1 MACVNQN
8 EALFHKAQT
17 LLPGG
22 VSSPVRAI
30 KPYPFYV
37 KFAKGAVLT
46 TVDDTRLVDCCL
58 GYGPL
63 FLGHANPV
71 IKAAISS
78 QLDNGWLYGTPTELE
93 IDLAERICNDHPSMD
108 MLRFV
113 STGTEATMA
122 ALRLARGFTG
132 KTDIV
137 KVEGGFHGAHDAVL
151 IAAGSGATT
160 HGTPDSAGVLPDF
173 AAHTRQ
179 VPYNDPEALETL
191 LSKNDNIAAFII
203 EPVLGNIGP
212 VLPDDGYLK
221 AVREITAAHD
231 VLLIFDEV
239 ITGYRLGIGGAQV
252 KFDIKP
258 DLTTLGKIAGGG
270 LPIGV
275 FGGRRE
281 IMEMISP
288 AGPVYNAGTFNAN
301 PATMAA
307 GIAMNTY
314 LHTHEDIYAKLDE
327 KTRTIEESLPAGASG
342 TFVRLGSMFKYFFRS
357 SAPRNYT
364 EAKQCDTGAFRVF
377 WEKALAAGVFLP
389 PSQFE
394 TNFLSAAHG
403 DAEMTKLVQVYGQ
416 C

>member
-1 MACVNQN
+1 MVNSK
-8 EALFHKAQT
+8 ELFAEAQT

-37 KFAKGAVLT
+37 KSAKGAFIT
-46 TVDDTRLVDCCL
+46 TVEGTQLIDCCL

-63 FLGHANPV
+63 ILGHAHPV
-71 IKAAISS
+71 IKAAITS
-78 QLDNGWLYGTPTELE
+78 QLENGWLFGTPTELE
-93 IDLAERICNDHPSMD
+93 IDLAKRVTADHPSID

-113 STGTEATMA
+113 STGAEATMA
-122 ALRLARGFTG
+122 AIRLARGFTG
-132 KTDIV
+132 KSDIV

-179 VPYNDPEALETL
+179 VAFNDPEGLEEL

-203 EPVLGNIGP
+203 EPVMGNIGP
-212 VLPDDGYLK
+212 ILPDDGYLA

-252 KFDIKP
+252 KYGIKP
-258 DLTTLGKIAGGG
+258 DLTTLGKITGGG
-270 LPIGV
+270 LPIGL

-288 AGPVYNAGTFNAN
+288 AGPVYNAGTFNGN
-301 PATMAA
+301 PLTMAA
-307 GIAMNTY
+307 GIAMNKY
-314 LHTHEDIYAKLDE
+314 LHQHPEIYPKFDE
-327 KTRTIEESLPAGASG
+327 RTRIIEESIPSSSPG
-342 TFVRLGSMFKYFFRS
+342 TFVRLGSMFKYFCRPE
-357 SAPRNYT
+357 APRNYT
-364 EAKQCDTGAFRVF
+364 EAKECDTVLYRKL
-377 WEKALAAGVFLP
+377 WEKALSGGLFMP

-394 TNFLSAAHG
+394 TNFLSSAHG
-403 DAEMTKLVQVYGQ
+403 DGEMVKLSEVYAQ
-416 C
+416 

>member
-1 MACVNQN
+1 MNNSETLFA
-8 EALFHKAQT
+8 EAKN

-37 KFAKGAVLT
+37 KSAKGAMLT
-46 TVDDTRLVDCCL
+46 TVEDTNLVDCCL

-63 FLGHANPV
+63 ILGHTNPI
-71 IKAAISS
+71 IKEAISS
-78 QLDNGWLYGTPTELE
+78 QLDKGWLYGTSTELE
-93 IDLAERICNDHPSMD
+93 VDLAKRICGDHPAID

-113 STGTEATMA
+113 STGTESTMT

-137 KVEGGFHGAHDAVL
+137 KVEGGFHGAHDTVL
-151 IAAGSGATT
+151 ITTGSGATT
-160 HGTPDSAGVLPDF
+160 HGTPDSAGVLPDV
-173 AAHTRQ
+173 AMHTQQ
-179 VPYNDPEALETL
+179 VPYNDPEALEKL
-191 LSKNDNIAAFII
+191 LSINNNIAAFII
-203 EPVLGNIGP
+203 EPVMANIGP
-212 VLPDDGYLK
+212 ILPDDEYLK
-221 AVREITAAHD
+221 AVREITATHD

-275 FGGRRE
+275 FGGRQE
-281 IMEMISP
+281 IMEMVSP
-288 AGPVYNAGTFNAN
+288 AGQVYNAGTFNAN

-307 GIAMNTY
+307 GIAMNNY
-314 LHTHEDIYAKLDE
+314 LHMHENIYAKLDE
-327 KTRTIEESLPAGASG
+327 NTRIIEESIPSLASG
-342 TFVRLGSMFKYFFRS
+342 TFVRIGSMFKYFFRP
-357 SAPRNYT
+357 SAPQNYM
-364 EAKQCDTGAFRVF
+364 EAMQCDTNAFQTF
-377 WEKALAAGVFLP
+377 WKKTLFSGVFLT

-394 TNFLSAAHG
+394 TNFLSTAHG
-403 DAEMTKLVQVYGQ
+403 MVEMAKLVQVYEQ